1 MTNGHR
7 LRSRKISI
15 ARSWIKM
22 IWRLLLCSVVML
34 FPQGISADEQL
45 EQQSAEDYDLSP
57 EQVINSFRLAVRG
70 GVNACASLRIRS

>member
-1 MTNGHR
+1 
-7 LRSRKISI
+7 
-15 ARSWIKM
+15 M

-57 EQVINSFRLAVRG
+57 EQVINSFRSAVRG